1 MFISITKYLQ
11 FLVLLSIGFSSIIAV
26 SAQET
31 PELVTD
37 RPDQTESA
45 TIVPPGSLQVET
57 GLTFSSDSRGLD
69 QGKDK
74 EQTLAL
80 GTTLVSIGLLK
91 NLELRLIGQHSQSQT
106 FLKNL
111 KDSSIKNSGV
121 SDIAI
126 GGKFGV
132 TEEDGM
138 IPEIALNLHMG
149 LPIGGDNFRPNVAV
163 PDFRL
168 LLAKTLTEDL
178 SLGLNLGAEYSGDK
192 PDGTF
197 VYTLSLAMGLTDKL
211 GAYIETYGDMPSTE
225 KLNVLVDG
233 GFTYLVAPLVQLDLE
248 AGYSLSERTSLDYF
262 IAGGISFR
270 LFK

>member
-1 MFISITKYLQ
+1 M
-11 FLVLLSIGFSSIIAV
+11 SIGFSSIIAV

-57 GLTFSSDSRGLD
+57 GITFTSDTRGLD
-69 QGKDK
+69 PGIDKQQG
-74 EQTLAL
+74 LAL
-80 GTTLVSIGLLK
+80 GTTLIRVGLLK
-91 NLELRLIGQHSQSQT
+91 NLELRLIGQNSQSQT
-106 FLKNL
+106 SLQGINET
-111 KDSSIKNSGV
+111 NSESGL

-126 GGKFGV
+126 GGKFGI
-132 TEEDGM
+132 TEEDGL
-138 IPEIALNLHMG
+138 IPEMALNLHMG
-149 LPIGGDNFRPNVAV
+149 LPVGGESFRPSVAV

-197 VYTLSLAMGLTDKL
+197 IYTLSLAMGLTDKL

>member
-1 MFISITKYLQ
+1 MRHKNFYRLS
-11 FLVLLSIGFSSIIAV
+11 VLMLIWDTFSFTQSLY
-26 SAQET
+26 SQET
-31 PELVTD
+31 TQLLTD
-37 RPDQTESA
+37 RPGQAEST
-45 TIVPPGSLQVET
+45 TIIPPGSLQVET
-57 GLTFSSDSRGLD
+57 GITFTSDTRGLD
-69 QGKDK
+69 QDIDK
-74 EQTLAL
+74 QQTLAV
-80 GTTLVSIGLLK
+80 GTTLVCIGLLK

-106 FLKNL
+106 FLEGINKT
-111 KDSSIKNSGV
+111 NSESGL

-126 GGKFGV
+126 GGKFGIR
-132 TEEDGM
+132 EEDAL

-149 LPIGGDNFRPNVAV
+149 LPVGGENFRPSVAV

-262 IAGGISFR
+262 IAGGVSFR

>member
-1 MFISITKYLQ
+1 MFVSITKFLQ
-11 FLVLLSIGFSSIIAV
+11 FIALLSIGFSSIIAV

-57 GLTFSSDSRGLD
+57 GITFTSDTRGLD
-69 QGKDK
+69 PGIDKQG
-74 EQTLAL
+74 LAL
-80 GTTLVSIGLLK
+80 GTTLIRVGLLK

-106 FLKNL
+106 SLQGINET
-111 KDSSIKNSGV
+111 NSESGL

-126 GGKFGV
+126 GGKFGI
-132 TEEDGM
+132 TEEDGL
-138 IPEIALNLHMG
+138 IPEMALNLHMG
-149 LPIGGDNFRPNVAV
+149 LPVGGESFRPSVAV
-163 PDFRL
+163 PYFRL

-197 VYTLSLAMGLTDKL
+197 IYTLSLAMGLTDKL

>member
-1 MFISITKYLQ
+1 MFVSITKFLQ
-11 FLVLLSIGFSSIIAV
+11 FIALLSIGFSSIIAV

-57 GLTFSSDSRGLD
+57 GITFTSDTRGLD
-69 QGKDK
+69 PGIDKQQG
-74 EQTLAL
+74 LAL
-80 GTTLVSIGLLK
+80 GTTLIRVGLLK

-106 FLKNL
+106 SLQGINET
-111 KDSSIKNSGV
+111 NSESGL

-126 GGKFGV
+126 GGKFGI
-132 TEEDGM
+132 TEEDGL
-138 IPEIALNLHMG
+138 IPEMALNLHMG
-149 LPIGGDNFRPNVAV
+149 LPVGGESFRPSVAV

>member
-1 MFISITKYLQ
+1 MCLNN
-11 FLVLLSIGFSSIIAV
+11 LSRFTAAILFWSAFSFTQSLY
-26 SAQET
+26 SQET
-31 PELVTD
+31 AELVTD

-57 GLTFSSDSRGLD
+57 GITFTSDTRGLD
-69 QGKDK
+69 PGIDK
-74 EQTLAL
+74 QQSLAL
-80 GTTLVSIGLLK
+80 GTTLIRVGLLK

-106 FLKNL
+106 FLRNL
-111 KDSSIKNSGV
+111 NDSESESGV

-149 LPIGGDNFRPNVAV
+149 LPIGGDNFRPTVAV

-178 SLGLNLGAEYSGDK
+178 SLGLNLGAEYSGDQ

-197 VYTLSLAMGLTDKL
+197 VYTLSLAMGLSEKL
-211 GAYIETYGDMPSTE
+211 GAYIETYGDMPSAQ

-248 AGYSLSERTSLDYF
+248 AGYSLSERTDLDYF